1 LRRGVKRSSEKGCE
15 SGEERRD
22 ELCEI
27 EGFVNV
33 KMMRPGNMEKPAAA
47 C

>member
-1 LRRGVKRSSEKGCE
+1 LRRGLKRSSEKGCE

-27 EGFVNV
+27 DGFVNV
-33 KMMRPGNMEKPAAA
+33 KMMRAGNMEKAAVG